1 MPADAAPTTWTVQQL
16 LAWTTKHFAGKNID
30 QPSVEARTLL
40 AHVLQCTPIEV
51 LTRYGDEPTDAQRK
65 VFRQLIQQRID
76 GCPVAYLVGT
86 RDFYLLTYDVNSAV
100 LIPRP
105 DTETLVEAT
114 LAYLKH
120 KPAARILDVGT
131 GSGCIAISL
140 AHRLKQANVTAIDIS
155 PDAAEVAR
163 KNATKHGVTDR
174 VNVLVGDLFA
184 PVNGQ
189 TFDAIVSNPP
199 YIPPSEIETLDVG
212 VKDYEPR
219 LALDG
224 GPDGLAFYRRL
235 ASDAPAHLVPGGQ
248 LLMEIGWTQEP
259 AVKKILQAEGHW
271 HKIESHKDM
280 GGRWRVVTARLKGEA
295 VA

>member
-16 LAWTTKHFAGKNID
+16 LAWTTKHFASKNID

-40 AHVLQCTPIEV
+40 AHVLQCTPIDV
-51 LTRYGDEPTDAQRK
+51 LTRYGEEPTDPQRK
-65 VFRQLIQQRID
+65 AYRQLIEQRLA

-86 RDFYLLTYDVNSAV
+86 RDFYLLNFDVNSAV

-120 KPAARILDVGT
+120 KPAAKILDVGT
-131 GSGCIAISL
+131 GSGCIAVSI
-140 AHRLKQANVTAIDIS
+140 AHQLKQASVTAIDIS

-163 KNATKHGVTDR
+163 KNAKKHGVMDR
-174 VNVLVGDLFA
+174 ISILVGDLFA
-184 PVNGQ
+184 PVAGQ

-199 YIPPSEIETLDVG
+199 YIPPSEIETLEVG

-235 ASDAPAHLVPGGQ
+235 ASEAPTYLVNGGQ

-259 AVKKILQAEGHW
+259 AVRAILQANARW

-280 GGRWRVVTARLKGEA
+280 GGRWRVVKARLK
-295 VA
+295 

>member
-1 MPADAAPTTWTVQQL
+1 
-16 LAWTTKHFAGKNID
+16 
-30 QPSVEARTLL
+30 
-40 AHVLQCTPIEV
+40 
-51 LTRYGDEPTDAQRK
+51 
-65 VFRQLIQQRID
+65 
-76 GCPVAYLVGT
+76 VAYLVGT
-86 RDFYLLTYDVNSAV
+86 RDFYLLSFDVNSAV

-120 KPAARILDVGT
+120 KPGAKILDVGT
-131 GSGCIAISL
+131 GSGCIAVSL
-140 AHRLKQANVTAIDIS
+140 AHQLKQAKITAIDIS

-174 VNVLVGDLFA
+174 LTILVGDLFA
-184 PVNGQ
+184 PVSGQ

-212 VKDYEPR
+212 VKDFEPR

-235 ASDAPAHLVPGGQ
+235 ANDSPAYLVPGGL

-259 AVKKILQAEGHW
+259 AVRAILQADSRW
-271 HKIESHKDM
+271 HKVESHKDM
-280 GGRWRVVTARLKGEA
+280 AGRWRVVTARLKGEPST
-295 VA
+295 